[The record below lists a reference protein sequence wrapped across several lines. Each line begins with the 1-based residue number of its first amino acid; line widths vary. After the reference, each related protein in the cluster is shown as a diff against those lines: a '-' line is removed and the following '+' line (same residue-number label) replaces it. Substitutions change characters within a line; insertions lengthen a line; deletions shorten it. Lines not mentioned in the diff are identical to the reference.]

1 MASVVSC
8 CSVAVLQMF
17 FHGTDYESLHA
28 HIEPKYLPKVY
39 GGIRPDFGY
48 RDWFESVSQNPTI
61 VKGKTDRI
69 PCDSFASNL
78 QVLLGRNIEN
88 N

>member
-1 MASVVSC
+1 MSHLVHKQVLSYVVMFLG
-8 CSVAVLQMF
+8 VLQMF

-48 RDWFESVSQNPTI
+48 RDWFESVSQNPAI
-61 VKGKTDRI
+61 VKGKTNRI
-69 PCDSFASNL
+69 L
-78 QVLLGRNIEN
+78 
-88 N
+88 

>member
-1 MASVVSC
+1 
-8 CSVAVLQMF
+8 MF

-61 VKGKTDRI
+61 VKGKTDRN
-69 PCDSFASNL
+69 PCDNLAGNL
-78 QVLLGRNIEN
+78 QGLLGRNIEN